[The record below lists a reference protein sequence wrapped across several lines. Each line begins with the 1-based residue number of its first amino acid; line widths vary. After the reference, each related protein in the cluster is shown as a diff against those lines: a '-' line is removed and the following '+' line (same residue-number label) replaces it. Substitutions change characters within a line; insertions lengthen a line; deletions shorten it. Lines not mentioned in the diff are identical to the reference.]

1 MNDQSIKDRL
11 KNLGRK
17 EGKNFDELLMRYTI
31 ERFLY
36 RLSVS
41 PHREHFVLKGGA
53 LLYIS
58 MPQSIF
64 LLPRSYRSSQYPFFQ
79 YIIPVLNK
87 HLFTIDGIRQLG
99 DKNNPRMSRNQAHT
113 RIVDYSSA
121 SSCPFLNTLPMVP
134 NWKVAVS
141 LTVKRP

>member
-41 PHREHFVLKGGA
+41 PHREHFVEKEKHWRAFLQRINVPIN
-53 LLYIS
+53 IS
-58 MPQSIF
+58 FAEIIQELTVF
-64 LLPRSYRSSQYPFFQ
+64 LLPIHNSCIEQTPFHYRWD
-79 YIIPVLNK
+79 
-87 HLFTIDGIRQLG
+87 TTAWR
-99 DKNNPRMSRNQAHT
+99 
-113 RIVDYSSA
+113 
-121 SSCPFLNTLPMVP
+121 
-134 NWKVAVS
+134 
-141 LTVKRP
+141 